1 MLYFYNS
8 LHNTKEAFI
17 PITPGKIGMY
27 VCGMTVYD
35 LCHLGHAR
43 SMVCFDVIA
52 RYLRNQGYELRYVR
66 NITDIDDK
74 IINRARE
81 LNVPVNELTDKY
93 ITAMHEDERAL
104 GILPP
109 DEEPRATTSITEI
122 ITLIQTLID
131 KGIAYSNQG
140 GDVYFEVAGFKD
152 YGKLSNKDPDSLIA
166 GARVEVDQ
174 DKHSPL
180 DFVLWKRAKA
190 GEPSWASPWGPGRPG
205 WHIECSAM
213 AIDKLGEHFDIHGG
227 GLDLQFPHHENEIAQ
242 SEAATEK
249 PFANYWLHVGMLQ
262 INNEKMAKSLGN
274 FYTIRDLLKV
284 HHKEVLRY
292 FLLSSHYRSPLNY
305 SKENLSNTKKAL
317 SRLYQS
323 IKSYDFS
330 KTQGLSLDQE
340 YVQAFEKAMSD
351 DFNTPE
357 ALAVLFSLNRELNKA
372 ENAQLAYTLKH
383 LAGILG
389 LLQDSPQDFLQGSSD
404 KLDTAKIEQLIN
416 ERLAAKTSKNWQR
429 ADEIRQE
436 LQQMGVVL
444 EDGPEG
450 TSWKALVQG

>member
-81 LNVPVNELTDKY
+81 LNVPVSELTDKY

-131 KGIAYSNQG
+131 KGIAYSNHG

-340 YVQAFEKAMSD
+340 YVQAFEKAMND

-450 TSWKALVQG
+450 TSWKALI